1 MSEVGQKG
9 ERWSEESVCRERDGF
24 NLLPPEHSIYAQ
36 IRFKLTG
43 YVNYHIFDPKQKSH
57 HHALETY

>member
-1 MSEVGQKG
+1 MILNKYNFTNL
-9 ERWSEESVCRERDGF
+9 F

-43 YVNYHIFDPKQKSH
+43 HVNYHIFDPKQKSH